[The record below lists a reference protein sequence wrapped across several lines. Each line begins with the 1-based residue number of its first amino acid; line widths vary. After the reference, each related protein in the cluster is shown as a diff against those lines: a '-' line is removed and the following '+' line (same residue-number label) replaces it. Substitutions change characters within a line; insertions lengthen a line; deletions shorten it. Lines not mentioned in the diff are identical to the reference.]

1 MSQSPED
8 TMTAMPVET
17 VSVSEVPDMIEASP
31 VLVTEPEAQSSS
43 SKKRFSFGKKKG
55 AAKSAKSEYTGD
67 LMMVMGIYSSLCGI
81 ATVYGDLL
89 PVVEAGVEA
98 AFWMVIVIGLLFT
111 YSIDLVVIGLRP
123 NETTML
129 DAIIGDA
136 WPATKLPLQ
145 ILGQF
150 TSGWMMILFQWVGFD
165 TNSGIMQAAFCKMY
179 NPITVSDKTPLSAE
193 QQAFNDFANA
203 KNTKSFRNMA
213 IINIFIT
220 LLFSAITNPAIFVPL
235 TTLPTYATILG
246 FIAVIWWVS
255 KNTTHE
261 SLQGFKDGWSHKSG
275 NWQTSTSAG
284 LTAMFTLVGVIA
296 GNFYLHSM
304 IQQLV
309 ARAKYPEHN
318 VRNTTI
324 AFMLSI
330 ITILFTNF
338 VAALPFTY
346 YNGTTAQANQLPTN
360 LANGMGTAGL
370 IRASNIILWFLSLP
384 IGPFQWAVLRQNTI
398 MIIPW
403 EGSKYAKLKWPC
415 VAVYQVAIVLIGF
428 GITWAQTPLQI
439 MIQVATFPAAVYWVC
454 FMPAFFHVWDM
465 TRTPEKRSK
474 WYYWPWVCT
483 DIIVGFIL
491 FFCEIVQFIP
501 SW

>member
-1 MSQSPED
+1 MNESGPELAIAAD
-8 TMTAMPVET
+8 G
-17 VSVSEVPDMIEASP
+17 
-31 VLVTEPEAQSSS
+31 TEPVAVQDETDLVAQAAQETS

-55 AAKSAKSEYTGD
+55 KSAKSEYTGD

-81 ATVYGDLL
+81 ATVYSDLL

-129 DAIIGDA
+129 DAIIGEA

-150 TSGWMMILFQWVGFD
+150 TSGWMMILFQWLGFD
-165 TNSGIMQAAFCKMY
+165 NNSGVMQAAFCKMY
-179 NPITVSDKTPLSAE
+179 TPISVSGKDKLTESDKL
-193 QQAFNDFANA
+193 FNKWVES

-261 SLQGFKDGWSHKSG
+261 SLKGFKEGWSHKSG
-275 NWQTSTSAG
+275 NWETSTSAG
-284 LTAMFTLVGVIA
+284 LTAMFTLVGVLA

-304 IQQLV
+304 IQQLL
-309 ARAKYPEHN
+309 ARAKFPEHN
-318 VRNTTI
+318 IRNTCA
-324 AFMLSI
+324 AFGLSI
-330 ITILFTNF
+330 ITILFTNL
-338 VAALPFTY
+338 VAALPFTN
-346 YNGTTAQANQLPTN
+346 YNGSAEMANNLPTN

-370 IRASNIILWFLSLP
+370 IRASNIVLWLLSIP
-384 IGPFQWAVLRQNTI
+384 IIPFQWAVLRQNTI
-398 MIIPW
+398 DLIPW
-403 EGSKYAKLKWPC
+403 KGSKLAKLRWPTIIL
-415 VAVYQVAIVLIGF
+415 YQCAIVLIGF

-454 FMPAFFHVWDM
+454 FMPVFFHIWDM
-465 TRTPEKRSK
+465 NRTPELRSK
-474 WYYWPWVCT
+474 WYFWPWVCT
-483 DIIVGFIL
+483 DVIVGIIL

-501 SW
+501 HW

>member
-1 MSQSPED
+1 MSESGFSND
-8 TMTAMPVET
+8 VEPPT
-17 VSVSEVPDMIEASP
+17 VI
-31 VLVTEPEAQSSS
+31 VTSNENEIAPEPELVLEEETTT
-43 SKKRFSFGKKKG
+43 KKSRFSFRNKKKG
-55 AAKSAKSEYTGD
+55 KSAKSEYTGD
-67 LMMVMGIYSSLCGI
+67 LMMVMGIYSSICGI
-81 ATVYGDLL
+81 ATVYSGVL

-98 AFWMVIVIGLLFT
+98 AFWMVIIIGLLFT
-111 YSIDLVVIGLRP
+111 YSICLIVLGLRP
-123 NETTML
+123 NDTTML
-129 DAIIGDA
+129 DEIIGEA
-136 WPATKLPLQ
+136 WPALRLPLK

-150 TSGWMMILFQWVGFD
+150 TSGWMMILYQWLGFD
-165 TNSGIMQAAFCKMY
+165 NNSGVMQAAFCKIY
-179 NPITVSDKTPLSAE
+179 NPIVSSSSAKLTPE
-193 QQAFNDFANA
+193 QLKHNAWVQA

-220 LLFSAITNPAIFVPL
+220 LAFSFITNPAIFVPL

-261 SLQGFKDGWSHKSG
+261 SLQGFKDGWSQKSG
-275 NWQTSTSAG
+275 NWQISTSAG
-284 LTAMFTLVGVIA
+284 LTAMFTLVGVLA

-338 VAALPFTY
+338 VAALPFTD
-346 YNGTTAQANQLPTN
+346 YNGSKAAAAQLPNN

-415 VAVYQVAIVLIGF
+415 VAVYQIAIVLIGF

-454 FMPAFFHVWDM
+454 FMPAFFHIWDM
-465 TRTPEKRSK
+465 SRTPEKRSK
-474 WYYWPWVCT
+474 WYYWPWVIL
-483 DIIVGFIL
+483 DVLVGVIL

-501 SW
+501 NW